1 MIHVIDEILDR
12 VIYPVRTGRLA
23 CAGLTGFALLFSAG
37 CGSVSGAMTRGQEP
51 VDLNRERLG
60 KAIYQHEGNYIVAGG
75 SPDTTAKYQLSL
87 KVRMAGRVFFG
98 YSQTNL
104 WDISRASL
112 PFRDTT
118 HRPSV
123 FYYGAERPIGSGGT
137 YRTVYGLEHNSN
149 GRDELSS
156 RSLNQLFYQPI
167 LTIGET
173 SSRYWRVSAKLY
185 AYVGKGDNNQ
195 DIDDFRTNFELRV
208 LNAKQGGASYSV
220 WWRPGKSGRG
230 RGTAEFST
238 GLRKLGWDVPGA
250 LMIQL
255 FAGYSET
262 LLDYDRRERPQLRI
276 GYRLD
281 GGG

>member
-1 MIHVIDEILDR
+1 
-12 VIYPVRTGRLA
+12 
-23 CAGLTGFALLFSAG
+23 
-37 CGSVSGAMTRGQEP
+37 MTRGQEP
-51 VDLNRERLG
+51 ADLTGERLG
-60 KAIYQHEGNYIVAGG
+60 QAVYQHEGNYIVVGG
-75 SPDTTAKYQLSL
+75 SPDTSAKYQLSL

-112 PFRDTT
+112 PFRDTI
-118 HRPSV
+118 HRPSIL
-123 FYYGAERPIGSGGT
+123 YYGSERPIGSSGA

-156 RSLNQLFYQPI
+156 RSLNQLFYQPV

-185 AYVGKGDNNQ
+185 TYIGKDDNNQ

-208 LNAKQGGASYSV
+208 LNAKQGDASYSF

-230 RGTAEFST
+230 SGTAEFST

-250 LMIQL
+250 LMIQV
-255 FAGYSET
+255 FAGYGET
-262 LLDYDRRERPQLRI
+262 LLDYNRRERPQLRI

-281 GGG
+281 SGR